1 MENNETCIHGGV
13 SPVNLLSEL
22 HHSQAGSG
30 RHKCPT
36 CAYEQGFNLG
46 SNGQWKNYSEFCESD
61 IVMEECQEGSFAPS
75 NILINLGENQGGT
88 GRHKCTNCA
97 FKSGFEVGVL
107 EKSINSIELQL
118 VPNPESSSE
127 IYNIKTGEIASKID
141 FIEKEIRNRSL
152 GLLGELFILENEKNF
167 LISNNRSDLADLVQ
181 HVSLEIGDGLGY
193 DILSFDLDGVDKK
206 IEVKTTRSNI
216 TRPFY
221 LSRNEL
227 LVSNRHPENYFLF
240 RLFDFDSELNKGK
253 YYIISG
259 DLSKSLK
266 LDAISY
272 IAFPKLH
279 CE

>member
-13 SPVNLLSEL
+13 SPVNLLKEL
-22 HHSQAGSG
+22 HHSQAGGG
-30 RHKCPT
+30 RHRCPT
-36 CAYEQGFNLG
+36 CAYEQGFNFG
-46 SNGQWKNYSEFCESD
+46 SNGQWRSYSEFCESE
-61 IVMEECQEGSFAPS
+61 IALEKCQTGSFAPV

-97 FKSGFEVGVL
+97 FKLGFEVGVL
-107 EKSINSIELQL
+107 EKSINSIELEL
-118 VPNPESSSE
+118 VPKPTLLEE
-127 IYNIKTGEIASKID
+127 INNIEINTNASKSD

-152 GLLGELFILENEKNF
+152 GLLGELFIIENEKNY
-167 LISNNRSDLADLVQ
+167 LKSNKRSDLADLVQ
-181 HVSLEIGDGLGY
+181 HVSLETGDGLGY
-193 DILSFDLDGVDKK
+193 DILSFDLDGVEKK

-227 LVSNRHPENYFLF
+227 LISNRHPENYFLF

-279 CE
+279 CG